1 MADGLARRVAA
12 ALSLCFLVLA
22 GCETPSPSKS
32 AGPRTAPGTAPPA
45 ARYNLAGYS
54 EGFKQGY
61 ADACASPSRRSAER
75 YKSDT
80 DYRMGWNDGQSLC
93 KK

>member
-1 MADGLARRVAA
+1 MPLRRVSAA
-12 ALSLCFLVLA
+12 AHRPLFILAVLLIA
-22 GCETPSPSKS
+22 GCATQPTSTTPAPKPAA
-32 AGPRTAPGTAPPA
+32 AGG

-61 ADACASPSRRSAER
+61 ADACGSPRRRSEER

-93 KK
+93 KR